1 MLGGVDEGYWRL
13 NAAATVAAI
22 AAGMVVAATGFIVAI
37 RAIFGFAV
45 TVRDNTQATRTL
57 TGQLKDLT
65 TSVDGRFDG
74 LAQRVAVLEGKV
86 K

>member
-1 MLGGVDEGYWRL
+1 MGGADEGHGGL
-13 NAAATVAAI
+13 NEVATVAAI
-22 AAGMVVAATGFIVAI
+22 AAGVVVATGGFVVAI

-45 TVRDNTQATRTL
+45 TVRDNTLATRTL

-65 TSVDGRFDG
+65 TSIDGRFDG
-74 LAQRVAVLEGKV
+74 LAQRVAVLEGKA

>member
-1 MLGGVDEGYWRL
+1 
-13 NAAATVAAI
+13 
-22 AAGMVVAATGFIVAI
+22 MVVAAGGFIVAI

-45 TVRDNTQATRTL
+45 TVRDNTQATRNL

-65 TSVDGRFDG
+65 TSIDGRFDR
-74 LAQRVAVLEGKV
+74 LVQRVSDLERKV

>member
-1 MLGGVDEGYWRL
+1 MGGVDGGYRGL
-13 NAAATVAAI
+13 NAVATVVAI
-22 AAGMVVAATGFIVAI
+22 TAGVVVAAGGFVVAI

-45 TVRDNTQATRTL
+45 TVRDNTQATRNL

-65 TSVDGRFDG
+65 TSIDGRFDR
-74 LAQRVAVLEGKV
+74 LVQRVSDLERKV

>member
-1 MLGGVDEGYWRL
+1 M
-13 NAAATVAAI
+13 ATVVAI
-22 AAGMVVAATGFIVAI
+22 TAGVVVAAGGFIVAI

-65 TSVDGRFDG
+65 TSIDGRFDK
-74 LAQRVAVLEGKV
+74 LVQRVSDLEHKV